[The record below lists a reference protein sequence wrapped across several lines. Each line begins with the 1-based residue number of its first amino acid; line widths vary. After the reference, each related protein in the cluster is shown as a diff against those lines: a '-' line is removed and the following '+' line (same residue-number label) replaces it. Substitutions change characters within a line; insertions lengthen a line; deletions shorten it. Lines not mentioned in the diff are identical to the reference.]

1 MFKGVDDEVSPA
13 RMGTYTPDT
22 ASILN
27 NMKQIMGQD
36 HMETGSEMISD
47 DVQYDEMEPGVLPV
61 SPEQWDS
68 NEALAIGKPRRVR
81 RPNVKCSTDENN
93 LSAVSVT
100 HQTKLVLSGLIVSRS
115 KQKQKNN

>member
-1 MFKGVDDEVSPA
+1 MQKSHPSPMFKGVDDEVSAA
-13 RMGTYTPDT
+13 RM
-22 ASILN
+22 
-27 NMKQIMGQD
+27 
-36 HMETGSEMISD
+36 
-47 DVQYDEMEPGVLPV
+47 GVLPV

-81 RPNVKCSTDENN
+81 RPNVKCSTDEYNI
-93 LSAVSVT
+93 SAVSVT